1 MNPRAYGWGGGG
13 GVTGK
18 KSPKHANCLKCM
30 GKGEGG
36 RRSEEKEDGG
46 RAAVE
51 GLARDQCTQQAA
63 PVASKIVYTLFFFS
77 SSISHNHSNSPE
89 ELQD

>member
-13 GVTGK
+13 GGYRQENSQACK
-18 KSPKHANCLKCM
+18 LFKMH
-30 GKGEGG
+30 GEGG
-36 RRSEEKEDGG
+36 GRSEEKEDGG

-63 PVASKIVYTLFFFS
+63 PVASKIVYAQFFFQQFK
-77 SSISHNHSNSPE
+77 I
-89 ELQD
+89 